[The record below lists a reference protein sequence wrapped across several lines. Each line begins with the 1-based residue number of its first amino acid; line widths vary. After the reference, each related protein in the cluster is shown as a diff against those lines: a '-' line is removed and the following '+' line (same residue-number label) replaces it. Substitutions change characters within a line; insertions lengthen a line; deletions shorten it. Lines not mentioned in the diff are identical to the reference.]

1 MQRSVWCSRFA
12 VAKLAT
18 SNLFQK
24 IFYIIMDPSNPF
36 TSSPVGGG
44 GGNDALAAAGNNPF
58 LQLAAKEAEGGSAV
72 SPLPKAA
79 NPVHRRVKGETN
91 IDSKRMSKAVS

>member
-1 MQRSVWCSRFA
+1 MQRSVWCCR
-12 VAKLAT
+12 
-18 SNLFQK
+18 SNVK
-24 IFYIIMDPSNPF
+24 IHYFKKPIIIMDPSNPF

-79 NPVHRRVKGETN
+79 NPVRRRVKGETN